1 MTAAAAAERQTVPP
15 PTTSVRTLGEAR
27 RVFLRHGSPW
37 FLLVASAAYVA
48 ALVVHGHWS
57 WGQLVV
63 VAALLA
69 AQPFVEWLIHV
80 YVLHAKPRRLA
91 GRTLDSAQARKHRAH
106 HADPRNLDILFIPMS
121 GHVTGTLVGLAI
133 CALLPTWSMRFA
145 LLATMALQSLAYEW
159 IHFLVHTDY
168 KPKTRA
174 YRRLYVGH
182 RLHHFRNENYWYGVS
197 RRFGDTVLRTN
208 PDKQDVP
215 MSPTCLS
222 LAG

>member
-1 MTAAAAAERQTVPP
+1 MTTAALTAALPSTR
-15 PTTSVRTLGEAR
+15 VRTLPEAV
-27 RVFLRHGSPW
+27 RVFLRHASPW
-37 FLLVASAAYVA
+37 TLIVGSTAYLVALASY
-48 ALVVHGHWS
+48 GHWT

-63 VAALLA
+63 VGVLLA

-80 YVLHAKPRRLA
+80 YVLHAKPLRIGA
-91 GRTLDSAQARKHRAH
+91 RTLDSAQARKHRAH
-106 HADPRNLDILFIPMS
+106 HADPRNLDILFIPLS
-121 GHVTGTLVGLAI
+121 GHVTGALVGVGI
-133 CALLPTWSMRFA
+133 CLLLPTWPLRLA
-145 LLATMALQSLAYEW
+145 LLATMAVQSLAYEW

-182 RLHHFRNENYWYGVS
+182 RLHHYRNENYWYGVT

-208 PDKQDVP
+208 PAKGDVP
-215 MSPTCLS
+215 LSPTCLS